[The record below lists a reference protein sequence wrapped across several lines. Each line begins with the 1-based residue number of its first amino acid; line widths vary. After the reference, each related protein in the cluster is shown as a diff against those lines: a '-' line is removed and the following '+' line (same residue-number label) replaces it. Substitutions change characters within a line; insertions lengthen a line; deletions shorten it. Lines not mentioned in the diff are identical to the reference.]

1 MFNSLKLSETESQ
14 VPVILATF
22 QILHSHV
29 ALGLGVPVPGAFP
42 FSFLTATRLRGIPGN
57 PCDWFH
63 SCS

>member
-22 QILHSHV
+22 RILHSHV

-42 FSFLTATRLRGIPGN
+42 FSFLTATR
-57 PCDWFH
+57 C
-63 SCS
+63 